1 MSALISVVKNAKW
14 IDLSPKHKELR
25 EFLEQSISNPSKIIM
40 IKGAFGI
47 GKTNTL
53 HYLFHYGWCELKTPV
68 LYVSLEKLYPLIE
81 KYAFDKPSKKI
92 GNIELCEI
100 LDKMVKSVIQA
111 LKNNQPNN
119 ESSLFFFD
127 WKEGRLEDFCNEF
140 NPLALEFFSNDKLE
154 AKTLNA
160 LSPEVIQTSI
170 ATNNRPLLLIDEFET
185 KFSKL
190 KNVIEASNGGELR
203 EFFDQVV
210 EKNVSFNLM
219 IGNGPASGYEL
230 KSENSKGTDDA
241 ESSRIIPKQVPF
253 PLPENTKEFLGTSN
267 KGLLNFAWWASR
279 CRARHFLRLKEA
291 VGNLESL
298 SSKSSY
304 SEFLSDFTFFN
315 DPIESSE
322 EGESPITYV
331 KTEYFNDFSEELKDD
346 FLPKLITEI
355 SPQKISFDKHSS
367 AILKSKQYLYCS
379 PSLINVS
386 QKLMVALSSDV
397 NDGILKPYKERG
409 KYNELDYDLTI
420 RKYFDFFLKS
430 ISNEEG
436 NIAFGMADD
445 NAADKSFSDMF
456 ILPLIHL
463 TYDFLTQYE
472 EESLPRNKQATEF
485 LLNLLNDI
493 KVKTE
498 AKDIRSIFP
507 KSYSLFKKN
516 DYLDGE
522 GFIQLSLYSIR
533 ETFEQP
539 IGEPKLG
546 YKNSQLEANYS
557 RIQINQTSPLISYK
571 QGNVELIFIPD
582 LSQIQL
588 AEYLKQLKTYF
599 VKNIQDPLIDNGK
612 SILTFIYLG
621 EKSETFTQF
630 CNSLLLT
637 DNNEDEPVALCQL
650 NKLQCRILKS
660 FSLNFPSHT
669 NDFIDSLLKIGLV
682 GISNGDLGYLK
693 SKGNIIELNS
703 IVNAIKS
710 PDWSERKETR
720 RTIEHFEKLV
730 FTNENS
736 ELKSICSQVTND
748 YENKLLELI
757 PQKSNF
763 TRAISKYIFSDE
775 IYNDNIE
782 YGGFTK
788 KLINIFLFENCT
800 VPNGFLELLKSAYDF
815 NLRGRISEKEQKLSF
830 YEFKTFIQT
839 KGDIIRK
846 HSEMFSKDDSV
857 IQNLSSLVKILL
869 KRPQPKKIAE
879 FQGYLAY
886 TDEHFIVSY
895 HKALGNILG
904 VSLTETIYNL
914 EYGSSISIE
923 NEKAELIK
931 EIEIIKVNINK
942 VRSEINQSNSRLQE
956 LLKLDELPFSY
967 ENKLGDFLT
976 KIVIACQKQ
985 LENTYSISILLTT
998 YEILSYSENIL
1009 KDAAVFSGQ
1018 LKQIVTSIENKYK
1031 RISTVQGL
1039 VNEIYSDT
1047 FYANILNN
1055 AKGLKNQTVEY
1066 FWSSIMLPTIK
1077 AIPKYAY
1084 IFKKKDEYLPSEK
1097 RILDKSDSET
1107 FLNDLDS
1114 KFEEKWKKIEADKS
1128 TLDSHVKEIKKVI
1141 EMETHLKELLKIT
1154 NNA

>member
-127 WKEGRLEDFCNEF
+127 WKEGSLEDFCNEF

-160 LSPEVIQTSI
+160 LSSEVIQTSI

-190 KNVIEASNGGELR
+190 KNLIEASNGGELR

-230 KSENSKGTDDA
+230 KSENSKGSDDA
-241 ESSRIIPKQVPF
+241 ESSRLIPKQVPF

-397 NDGILKPYKERG
+397 NEGMLKPYKEKGR
-409 KYNELDYDLTI
+409 YNELDYDLTI

-498 AKDIRSIFP
+498 AQGIRSIFP

-522 GFIQLSLYSIR
+522 GFIQLSLNSIR

-546 YKNSQLEANYS
+546 YKNSQLEANCS
-557 RIQINQTSPLISYK
+557 KIQIDQPSPLIRYK
-571 QGNVELIFIPD
+571 RGDVELIFIPD

-588 AEYLKQLKTYF
+588 AEYLKQLKSYF
-599 VKNIQDPLIDNGK
+599 VENIQDPLIDNGK
-612 SILTFIYLG
+612 SIVAFIYLG
-621 EKSETFTQF
+621 DENETFTQF

-637 DNNEDEPVALCQL
+637 DNNEDEPVALYQL
-650 NKLQCRILKS
+650 NKFQCRILKS

-693 SKGNIIELNS
+693 SNENIIELNS
-703 IVNAIKS
+703 IVNSIKS

-736 ELKSICSQVTND
+736 ELKSICSQVGND

-800 VPNGFLELLKSAYDF
+800 VPNGFLELLKSANDF
-815 NLRGRISEKEQKLSF
+815 NLGGRISEKEQKLSF

-869 KRPQPKKIAE
+869 KKPLPKKIAE
-879 FQGYLAY
+879 FKGYLAY

-895 HKALGNILG
+895 HKALGDILG
-904 VSLTETIYNL
+904 VSLTEAIYNL
-914 EYGSSISIE
+914 EYGSNISIE
-923 NEKAELIK
+923 DEKVELIK
-931 EIEIIKVNINK
+931 EIEIIKVNINN

-967 ENKLGDFLT
+967 ENKLGEFLT

-985 LENTYSISILLTT
+985 LEDTYSISILLTT
-998 YEILSYSENIL
+998 YEILSYSGRIL
-1009 KDAAVFSGQ
+1009 NDASVFSRQ

-1031 RISTVQGL
+1031 KISTVQGI

-1055 AKGLKNQTVEY
+1055 AKGLKNQTGEY

-1097 RILDKSDSET
+1097 RILDNSNSEK
-1107 FLNDLDS
+1107 FLKDLDS

-1128 TLDSHVKEIKKVI
+1128 ILDSHVKEIKKVI
-1141 EMETHLKELLKIT
+1141 EMETNLRELLKIT